1 MVEPMDVMEAGR
13 MAFLAHPA
21 GGFVGVWQPNQ
32 HIGAELVNE
41 PNTFTWNE
49 LQTRDVDGAKAFYES
64 VFGWTTSDQEFG
76 GITYTIGN
84 VGDTG
89 IAGMMTMQAGVPE
102 EAPAFWLTYFAV
114 EDADAAVAK
123 VQELGGSVTMP
134 PMDLAGVGR
143 LAVVADPHGAQFG
156 LIKGEPPEE

>member
-1 MVEPMDVMEAGR
+1 
-13 MAFLAHPA
+13 
-21 GGFVGVWQPNQ
+21 
-32 HIGAELVNE
+32 
-41 PNTFTWNE
+41 
-49 LQTRDVDGAKAFYES
+49 
-64 VFGWTTSDQEFG
+64 
-76 GITYTIGN
+76 
-84 VGDTG
+84 
-89 IAGMMTMQAGVPE
+89 MQAGVPE